1 MAAKVLVL
9 NQDYQALSVC
19 SVHRAFVLVF
29 LKKAEMVSDME
40 QLWLHSIREAHK
52 YPSIIRLY
60 KYIQIPYKKVSLTR
74 QNLYKR
80 DGNKCAYCGNSE
92 DLTLDHVIPRSQ
104 GGVDSW
110 TNLVTACQKCNTLK
124 GNRTPAEAGMP
135 LLVQPFRPS
144 FIMFL
149 RDFNGKVHDEWRP
162 YLLMN

>member
-29 LKKAEMVSDME
+29 LKKAEMVSDLE
-40 QLWLHSIREAHK
+40 QMLLHSVTQAHK

-60 KYIQIPYKKVSLTR
+60 KYIQIPFKKVSLTR

-80 DGNKCAYCGNSE
+80 DGNKCAYCGKDD

-135 LLVQPFRPS
+135 LRVHPFRPS

-149 RDFNGKVHDEWRP
+149 RDFNGKVHEEWKP